1 MSISDKLNEIE
12 EQTKMLAQ
20 QAQVLEENKRNYEG
34 LLECE
39 VHDHLWKLGGVV
51 SSLREVFSMDISC
64 ERCGS
69 LAVFG
74 IATQTLSAY
83 QTDGPLPHTSQQPLP
98 IEHHT
103 GVYLSNLIPEE
114 DE

>member
-1 MSISDKLNEIE
+1 MTITDKLNEIE
-12 EQTKMLAQ
+12 ERTKQLAHE
-20 QAQVLEENKRNYEG
+20 ARELDENKRNYEG

-39 VHDHLWKLGGVV
+39 VHDHDWKLGGVV

>member
-1 MSISDKLNEIE
+1 MSISDRLNEIE

-20 QAQVLEENKRNYEG
+20 QAQVLEESKRAYEG

-74 IATQTLSAY
+74 IARQNA
-83 QTDGPLPHTSQQPLP
+83 SQQPLP
-98 IEHHT
+98 IEHQT
-103 GVYLSNLIPEE
+103 GVCLSNLIPEE